1 MEILRIRDYASKA
14 LQGLGAFLKIASVLS
29 SSDALTGG
37 SWMGV
42 VLYLAVRRSVGEVS
56 DRCEYGGAVTRLTLA
71 YTIDQ
76 QLHCLRA
83 HCTLPFLTAL
93 GCKDRQSRP
102 HNNVLT

>member
-14 LQGLGAFLKIASVLS
+14 LRGLGALLKIASGLS
-29 SSDALTGG
+29 SSEALTGG

-83 HCTLPFLTAL
+83 YCTLPFLTAL
-93 GCKDRQSRP
+93 GCQRSP
-102 HNNVLT
+102 ISSA